1 MRMNLLES
9 LSDNIQIDPAKCTAC
24 GICVDTC
31 ILDNL
36 RMKLAPCRQACPLGV
51 NCQGYVQLI
60 ARGEERKAMEV
71 LRETLPF
78 PGILSRICSRPCEDN
93 CHHKQTGGQ
102 SVAIRALKRYLDVRF
117 ETEDAPLPKIMP
129 DSGKA
134 IAVIG
139 AGPAGMTA
147 AHDLRAHGHRVTV
160 FEAGPAPGG
169 MLRWAIPEFRLP
181 RAVLE
186 RELALLGRMGV
197 DVRCGVEI
205 GKDKSF
211 AEIKERF
218 DAIVVATGCPE
229 HAKLESGEQNINGF
243 YYGLPF
249 LHATRSGKF
258 PAVGRNVIVVGGG
271 NVAVDAAQTARRL
284 GAVVV
289 TLVCIESEDQ
299 MPAYPESLADAAAEG
314 VRIEQAWGPTR
325 FVDKNG
331 TLTGVEFQR
340 CLQVFDDQGRFSP
353 CYDSC
358 ELMTLDADT
367 AIIAVGQTYDHAF
380 LDHLGLSVDAI
391 KDADELT
398 LQTADAKVFLAGDIV
413 DGPASV
419 VEAMA
424 RGRQAAES
432 AHRFAS
438 NAHLGFGRRYAGP
451 VETEFTIDTRRGVDR
466 PRQKPVQHRCVDTGD
481 FIEIEEAF
489 RPEDARREAERCF
502 SCGQP
507 FGKYRTCWFCLPCEV
522 ACPHDALYV
531 QIPYLLR

>member
-1 MRMNLLES
+1 MPMNLLES

-31 ILDNL
+31 ILVNL

-60 ARGEERKAMEV
+60 ARGEDRKAMEM

-93 CHHKQTGGQ
+93 CHHNQTGSQG
-102 SVAIRALKRYLDVRF
+102 VAIRALKRYLDDRF
-117 ETEDAPLPKIMP
+117 GTEDPPLPEIMP
-129 DSGKA
+129 DSKKA
-134 IAVIG
+134 VAVIG

-147 AHDLRAHGHRVTV
+147 AYDLRARGHGVTI
-160 FEAGPAPGG
+160 FEAGSAPGG

-181 RAVLE
+181 GAVLE
-186 RELALLGRMGV
+186 RETALLGRMGV

-205 GKDKSF
+205 GKDKTVR
-211 AEIKERF
+211 EIRERF
-218 DAIVVATGCPE
+218 DAVVVATGCPE
-229 HAKLESGEQNINGF
+229 HATLKGGGQAAQGL

-249 LHATRSGKF
+249 LRAVRSGGQ
-258 PAVGRNVIVVGGG
+258 PAVGRAVIVVGGG

-284 GAVVV
+284 GAAEV
-289 TLVCIESEDQ
+289 TLVCLEAGDG
-299 MPAYPESLADAAAEG
+299 MPAYAQSIADAAADG
-314 VRIEQAWGPTR
+314 VRIEHSWGPTR
-325 FVDKNG
+325 FVDENG
-331 TLTGVEFQR
+331 VLAGVEFQR
-340 CLQVFDDQGRFSP
+340 CLEVFDDEGRFSP

-367 AIIAVGQTYDHAF
+367 AIIAVGQAYDQAF
-380 LDHLGLSVDAI
+380 LDHLGLSAGAI
-391 KDADELT
+391 ENTDGLT
-398 LQTADAKVFLAGDIV
+398 LQTIDEKVFLAGDIAG
-413 DGPASV
+413 GPASV

-432 AHRFAS
+432 VHRFVS
-438 NAHLGFGRRYAGP
+438 GEHLTFGRRYAGP
-451 VETEFTIDTRRGVDR
+451 IETEFTIDTCRDVVRS
-466 PRQKPVQHRCVDTGD
+466 RQAPGQHRFAGTGD
-481 FIEIEEAF
+481 FEEIEEAF
-489 RPEDARREAERCF
+489 KPENARREAQRCF

-507 FGKYRTCWFCLPCEV
+507 FGKFRTCWFCLPCEV